1 LRATPHRVINRS
13 GRDRYS
19 IAFFWDPQLDFII
32 DTRDLGTRWCPADK
46 EPNYK
51 PQTYGQHLKNLLSN
65 NYAEL
70 YKTIDG
76 ASNEDSDNLKKN
88 ST

>member
-1 LRATPHRVINRS
+1 ATPHRVINRS

-19 IAFFWDPQLDFII
+19 IVFFWDPQLDFPI

-51 PQTYGQHLKNLLSN
+51 PQSYRQHLKNLLN
-65 NYAEL
+65 RNYAEL

-76 ASNEDSDNLKKN
+76 ASNEDSENLKKD